1 MGIPHLL
8 SKVTDSIML
17 ILSLKCSIKVVF
29 LIQLSILLYSYYTDL
44 VFLAVLYKWSAIGI
58 WVTVCEDVSD
68 NAVDSKI
75 LSRSLGEN
83 HSQSLL

>member
-44 VFLAVLYKWSAIGI
+44 VFLAVLYISNKWSAIGI

-68 NAVDSKI
+68 NAVVH
-75 LSRSLGEN
+75 LF
-83 HSQSLL
+83 

>member
-8 SKVTDSIML
+8 SKATDSIML

-29 LIQLSILLYSYYTDL
+29 LMQLSILLYSYYTDL

-68 NAVDSKI
+68 NAVVH
-75 LSRSLGEN
+75 LF
-83 HSQSLL
+83 

>member
-1 MGIPHLL
+1 MEWEFPYLF
-8 SKVTDSIML
+8 SKVTSRLML

-29 LIQLSILLYSYYTDL
+29 LIQLSIFLNSYYTDL

-68 NAVDSKI
+68 NAVVH
-75 LSRSLGEN
+75 LF
-83 HSQSLL
+83 

>member
-1 MGIPHLL
+1 MEIPHLL

-44 VFLAVLYKWSAIGI
+44 VFLYSCVIQVECYRNMG
-58 WVTVCEDVSD
+58 
-68 NAVDSKI
+68 
-75 LSRSLGEN
+75 
-83 HSQSLL
+83 HSV